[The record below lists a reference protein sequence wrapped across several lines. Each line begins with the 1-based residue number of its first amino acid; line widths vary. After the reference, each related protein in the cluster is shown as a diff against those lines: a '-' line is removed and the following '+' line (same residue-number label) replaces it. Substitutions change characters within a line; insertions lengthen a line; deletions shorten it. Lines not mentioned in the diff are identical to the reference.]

1 MLEIFPGV
9 KITVVFFT
17 AFLIAMG
24 VTFVVRRYA
33 IAHKIGEAPDRRK
46 VHKTFMPHM
55 GGLGIFSGFL
65 SGVILAF
72 LLFPQL
78 RQALIQ
84 DYVGLIIAALLIV
97 ALGAWDDLKG
107 ANAAEK
113 FFGQF
118 LISTLLIAF
127 GCRITSIQLPFIE
140 ALPLGILSIPVTYLW
155 LVGVSNAINLLDGL
169 DGLAAGFSVIS
180 SAVMLVLSI
189 QHQQWAL
196 AVLTLS
202 LMAGAL
208 GFLKFNYHP
217 AKIFMGDTGSLFLG
231 LMLAVLSLKVAQPT
245 LPGRVNLLLPLLILA
260 IPIGD
265 TSVAFFRRLNKGKHP
280 FKPDKDHLHHRLI
293 YLGLSHRQAVHIIYL
308 VSALYATTA
317 YLTATQT
324 PFVSG
329 LLLSI
334 VLILSVFGLK
344 RVGYLEA
351 KRLGKRH
358 GIKAFQTEK
367 PQVAPLS
374 MRRLIHKLLFL
385 LSDLAM
391 INVSL
396 YAAWWVKYAS
406 GWFRVAVPVT
416 FAEFWFSPLPLILS
430 VFWVGLFLAN
440 NLYSIRWDVSRFDHL
455 RTTGK
460 VILFGNLLLFIVT
473 MDPGTMLSEGRLIL
487 LVYMMNLLVFI
498 SLGRLLLIQIEKYFA
513 ILEYAPHPT
522 LLIGATE
529 KARKLLKDIHSNPH
543 LLYDVKGYVSRE
555 CTEKKIYGL
564 DCLGSYEDLPD
575 LIRTHGVEEIII
587 AIKERSRD
595 DILNLVARVES
606 SAVVFKIL
614 PQLYDVISGHKT
626 EQVSGHPL
634 MKLFPDPMRLW
645 QWVGKRLLDI
655 VISAVLLI
663 LLSPFFL
670 LAYAAQLLAGISPVF
685 RTDNV
690 VGKNGTRFGMLN
702 LETKKGNTRPPL
714 GQLIYSSR
722 LYKFPALINVLLGQM
737 SLVGPRPEDEATV
750 EKFREKIKFYNRR
763 FQIRPGF
770 TGWAQVR
777 YRYEEALKFK
787 REQLKQELYYIENMS
802 LTLDLQILLRSVV
815 IFFTG
820 LKETK

>member
-1 MLEIFPGV
+1 MGFDFIL
-9 KITVVFFT
+9 KLSAVFLLS
-17 AFLIAMG
+17 LIVA
-24 VTFVVRRYA
+24 VTTTFFVRRYA
-33 IAHKIGEAPDRRK
+33 IRHQIGEAPDPRK

-55 GGLGIFSGFL
+55 GGLGIFSGFFLGLFL
-65 SGVILAF
+65 SYGLFPTFRPAILNDFSGLILAS
-72 LLFPQL
+72 
-78 RQALIQ
+78 ALI
-84 DYVGLIIAALLIV
+84 VG
-97 ALGAWDDLKG
+97 LGAWDDLKG
-107 ANAAEK
+107 FNAAKK

-118 LISTLLIAF
+118 LISTLLIAM
-127 GCRITSIQLPFIE
+127 GCRINSIQLPFIE
-140 ALPLGILSIPVTYLW
+140 AFPLGILSVPVTYLW
-155 LVGVSNAINLLDGL
+155 LIGVSNAINLLDGL
-169 DGLAAGFSVIS
+169 DGLAAGFSVIA
-180 SAVMLVLSI
+180 SAVILLLSI

-196 AVLTLS
+196 MLLTLS
-202 LMAGAL
+202 LMAGIL
-208 GFLKFNYHP
+208 GFLRYNYYP

-293 YLGLSHRQAVHIIYL
+293 YLGLSHKQAVHIIYL
-308 VSALYATTA
+308 VSALYAATA
-317 YLTATQT
+317 YLAATQT
-324 PFVSG
+324 PFISG

-351 KRLGKRH
+351 KRFGKRH
-358 GIKAFQTEK
+358 GVKVPQPEK
-367 PQVAPLS
+367 MQVAPLS
-374 MRRLIHKLLFL
+374 MRRLIHKMLFL
-385 LSDLAM
+385 LSDLTM
-391 INVSL
+391 INLSL

-406 GWFRVAVPVT
+406 GWFQVAIPVS

-430 VFWVGLFLAN
+430 VFWIGLFLAN

-460 VILFGNLLLFIVT
+460 VIVFGSLFLFIVT
-473 MDPGTMLSEGRLIL
+473 IDPRAMLSEGRLVL
-487 LVYMMNLLVFI
+487 LVYTINLLVFI

-543 LLYDVKGYVSRE
+543 LLYDVKGYVSRD

-564 DCLGSYEDLPD
+564 DCLGSYEDLPE
-575 LIRTHGVEEIII
+575 LIRAYAVEEIII

-645 QWVGKRLLDI
+645 QWVSKRLLDI
-655 VISAVLLI
+655 VISAILLI

-702 LETKKGNTRPPL
+702 LETMKGNIRPPL

-802 LTLDLQILLRSVV
+802 LTLDLQILMRSVV

-820 LKETK
+820 LKENK

>member
-1 MLEIFPGV
+1 MALL
-9 KITVVFFT
+9 T
-17 AFLIAMG
+17 ALS
-24 VTFVVRRYA
+24 VTYVVRRFA
-33 IAHKIGEAPDRRK
+33 IVHHIGEAPDPRK

-65 SGVILAF
+65 FGVLFSFVLFSSLRTSLLHEYAGLMLAAF
-72 LLFPQL
+72 L
-78 RQALIQ
+78 I
-84 DYVGLIIAALLIV
+84 VGLGV
-97 ALGAWDDLKG
+97 WDDLKG
-107 ANAAEK
+107 TNAAQK

-127 GCRITSIQLPFIE
+127 GCRIESIRLPFME
-140 ALPLGILSIPVTYLW
+140 AFPLGILSIPVTYLW
-155 LVGVSNAINLLDGL
+155 LIGVSNAINLLDGL
-169 DGLAAGFSVIS
+169 DGLAAGFSVIA
-180 SAVMLVLSI
+180 SAVMLLLSI

-196 AVLTLS
+196 AVITLS
-202 LMAGAL
+202 LLSGAL

-231 LMLAVLSLKVAQPT
+231 LMLAVLSLKVAQPM

-293 YLGLSHRQAVHIIYL
+293 YLGLSHKQAVHIIYIAT
-308 VSALYATTA
+308 ALYAATA
-317 YLTATQT
+317 YLTATQP

-329 LLLSI
+329 ILLGI

-351 KRLGKRH
+351 KRFGKRL
-358 GIKAFQTEK
+358 GSQRVTTEK

-374 MRRLIHKLLFL
+374 MRRLIHKALFV
-385 LSDLAM
+385 LSDLLM
-391 INVSL
+391 INASL

-430 VFWVGLFLAN
+430 VFWIGLFLAN

-460 VILFGNLLLFIVT
+460 VIVFGSLLLFIVT
-473 MDPGTMLSEGRLIL
+473 MDPGTMLSEGRIIL
-487 LVYMMNLLVFI
+487 LVYTLNLLVFI
-498 SLGRLLLIQIEKYFA
+498 SLGRLILIQIEKFFA
-513 ILEYAPHPT
+513 VLEYAPHAT

-529 KARKLLKDIHSNPH
+529 KARKLLKDIHGNPH
-543 LLYDVKGYVSRE
+543 LLYDVKGYVSRV
-555 CTEKKIYGL
+555 CSEKKFYGL
-564 DCLGSYEDLPD
+564 DCLGSYKDLPE
-575 LIRTHGVEEIII
+575 LIRTYGVEEIII
-587 AIKERSRD
+587 AIKGSRD
-595 DILNLVARVES
+595 DILNLVARAES

-634 MKLFPDPMRLW
+634 MKLFPDPMLLW
-645 QWVGKRLLDI
+645 QWVSKRLLDI
-655 VISAVLLI
+655 FISALLLI

-670 LAYAAQLLAGISPVF
+670 LAYTAQLLAGISPVF

-690 VGKNGTRFGMLN
+690 VGKNGARFGMLN
-702 LETKKGNTRPPL
+702 LETRKGKIRPPL

>member
-1 MLEIFPGV
+1 MESVFLVKAVTIFLLSV
-9 KITVVFFT
+9 AAAVS
-17 AFLIAMG
+17 
-24 VTFVVRRYA
+24 VTYGVRRYA
-33 IAHKIGEAPDRRK
+33 IAHHIGEAPDPRK
-46 VHKTFMPHM
+46 VHKTFMPHL
-55 GGLGIFSGFL
+55 GGVGIFSGFI
-65 SGVILAF
+65 SGVLLSF
-72 LLFPQL
+72 WLFPSL
-78 RQALIQ
+78 RRALIQ
-84 DYVGLIIAALLIV
+84 DYAGLLLAAFLIV

-107 ANAAEK
+107 ANAAQK

-127 GCRITSIQLPFIE
+127 GCRIESIQLPFLE
-140 ALPLGILSIPVTYLW
+140 AFPLGVLSIPVTYLW

-180 SAVMLVLSI
+180 SAVMLLLSI

-196 AVLTLS
+196 ALLTLS
-202 LMAGAL
+202 LLSGAL
-208 GFLKFNYHP
+208 GFLKWNYHP

-231 LMLAVLSLKVAQPT
+231 LMLAVLSIKVAQPA

-265 TSVAFFRRLNKGKHP
+265 TSAAFFRRLNKGKHP

-293 YLGLSHRQAVHIIYL
+293 YLGLSHKQAVHIIYL
-308 VSALYATTA
+308 VSVLYAATA
-317 YLTATQT
+317 YFTATQT

-329 LLLSI
+329 LLLAI
-334 VLILSVFGLK
+334 VLILSVYGLN

-351 KRLGKRH
+351 KRLGKRY
-358 GIKAFQTEK
+358 GVNMFPAEK

-374 MRRLIHKLLFL
+374 MRRFIHKTLFL

-391 INVSL
+391 INLSL

-406 GWFRVAVPVT
+406 GWLRVTVPVT
-416 FAEFWFSPLPLILS
+416 FGEFWFSPLPLILS
-430 VFWVGLFLAN
+430 VFWLGLFLAN

-455 RTTGK
+455 RATGK
-460 VILFGNLLLFIVT
+460 VILFGSLLLFIVT
-473 MDPGTMLSEGRLIL
+473 MDPGTMLSEGRLVL
-487 LVYMMNLLVFI
+487 LMYTLNLLVFI
-498 SLGRLLLIQIEKYFA
+498 SFGRLLLIQIEKKFA

-529 KARKLLKDIHSNPH
+529 KARKLLKDIHGNPH
-543 LLYDVKGYVSRE
+543 LLYDIKGYVSRE
-555 CTEKKIYGL
+555 CAEKKFYGL
-564 DCLGSYEDLPD
+564 DCLGTYKDLPE
-575 LIRTHGVEEIII
+575 LIRTYGVEEIII
-587 AIKERSRD
+587 AIKEQSRD

-634 MKLFPDPMRLW
+634 IKLFPHPMRLW
-645 QWVGKRLLDI
+645 QWAGKRLLDI
-655 VISAVLLI
+655 IISALLLI

-690 VGKNGTRFGMLN
+690 VGKNGARFGMLN
-702 LETKKGNTRPPL
+702 LETMKGNMRPPL
-714 GQLIYSSR
+714 GQLIYNSR

-737 SLVGPRPEDEATV
+737 SLVGPRPEDEVTV

-802 LTLDLQILLRSVV
+802 LTLDMQILLRSLV

-820 LKETK
+820 LKENK